1 MKNVPAKVKFLL
13 GDPIARLAV
22 LIAVLG
28 LLDFVKFL
36 DFSRDV
42 FLSDPPE
49 CGDSL
54 QGRLDVLAPPLF
66 QGDLGLKFLIL
77 QGQARVFVPH
87 VVIQIVNEFIHTTSD
102 KQGMYPSAAQ

>member
-1 MKNVPAKVKFLL
+1 MKNLPAKVKFLL

-28 LLDFVKFL
+28 LLDFLKFL
-36 DFSRDV
+36 NFSREV
-42 FLSDPPE
+42 FLSNPPE

-54 QGRLDVLAPPLF
+54 QGRLDVLAPPPF

-87 VVIQIVNEFIHTTSD
+87 VVIQVVNEFIHTTSD
-102 KQGMYPSAAQ
+102 KQGIYPSAAQ